1 MKKTLSTKTSNWK
14 TKKPLRKTTILSII
28 TLITI
33 LCAPNIISLV
43 SAAPA
48 SIFEDNFES
57 NNFNSWDQTSTN
69 SGGTTRIVS
78 STKHSGSYSAEF
90 TTNNYRGYENV
101 KASKRINAVSDLYA
115 RAYINVNMNGIND
128 SGDKLYFVTFQANN
142 NNVLYAGWRRSGS
155 NIKWQLLIR
164 DGSGYTSKYSE
175 STPNTN
181 EWYCMEVY
189 WLKDGNNGKAT
200 LWINGNQIINIEN
213 QDTNN
218 YGDVT
223 EVNFGVAEAYQVAT
237 TRIYGDDFAIS
248 NQYIGPITS
257 QIEQT
262 SQVEQP
268 TTQTTSNVKKDDF
281 ESRNLDKWTGTQTT
295 SRETV
300 RTASYNPY
308 EGNYHARF
316 YSNGGSGTEDAY
328 LYQTVNQNTAYAKG
342 YFNIIR
348 GLPLDNQDD
357 QFYLISFTANGQSVA
372 GIGIT
377 RDNREMKWIAYG
389 RDRTSWIWP
398 TYNQNPTI
406 KNSQWYKIELYWQRS
421 STQGKVQIY
430 IDGQKIF
437 EINNINTDYYGNVDS
452 IRMGLIQAN
461 SVQHSMIIY
470 GDNFEISTE
479 TTSTTPAS
487 SSPQPSS
494 PAPSS
499 TTPSTTPSTTSG
511 VYNGLSGYPTSTSNI
526 DQIIK
531 VMDDNNLNIY
541 RMSFSP
547 DWKGNTRHSYHS
559 NYVQYFLDHCSY
571 SIIID
576 RNHLYPPSA
585 SSDQDARNNW
595 QTVRTSIFQV
605 LQAWPNNQRVMV
617 DLINEYTSSDFYSRM
632 QDLVNEI
639 RSAGY
644 TNPIV
649 INKFSQQWKVINDPI
664 DNTYQ
669 GYHFYFNS
677 WSVSGAISQM
687 ETALSKGIKIL
698 STEVGADFNGY
709 RNFDSSEVK
718 ELNDFLEWCTNRG
731 IGNAVWVNENLMNW
745 QSYKELG
752 INFP

>member
-1 MKKTLSTKTSNWK
+1 MTTIFKKNKSNF
-14 TKKPLRKTTILSII
+14 KKIQKITTILSIL
-28 TLITI
+28 TLAFLICSTNSI
-33 LCAPNIISLV
+33 GPIK
-43 SAAPA
+43 AAPA
-48 SIFEDNFES
+48 SIFEDGFES
-57 NNFNSWDQTSTN
+57 NNFNSWDQTYEN
-69 SGGTTRIVS
+69 SGGSIRTVS
-78 STKHSGSYSAEF
+78 DNKYSGNYGAQF
-90 TTNNYRGYENV
+90 TTNNYGGYEQV
-101 KASKRINAVSDLYA
+101 HVTKKINANSELYA

-128 SGDKLYFVTFQANN
+128 SEDKLYFIRFRANN
-142 NNVLYAGWRRSGS
+142 NNVLFAGWRRSGS

-181 EWYCMEVY
+181 QWYCMEVY
-189 WLKDGNNGKAT
+189 WLKNTNNGKAT
-200 LWINGNQIINIEN
+200 LWINGNQVINIEN
-213 QDTNN
+213 KNTNN

-223 EVNFGVAEAYQVAT
+223 EVNFGVAEAYQIDT
-237 TRIYGDDFAIS
+237 SRIYGDNFAIS
-248 NQYIGPITS
+248 DQYIGAVQQSAPTQPVNPPTS
-257 QIEQT
+257 
-262 SQVEQP
+262 SS
-268 TTQTTSNVKKDDF
+268 SNNLMDTF
-281 ESRNLDKWTGTQTT
+281 ETRTLNRWTGTQTT
-295 SRETV
+295 SQETV
-300 RTASYNPY
+300 TTATYNPY
-308 EGNYHARF
+308 EGNYHSRF
-316 YSNGGSGTEDAY
+316 YSNGGSGTENAY
-328 LYQTVNQNTAYAKG
+328 LHYTVNQNTAYAKG

-357 QFYLISFTANGQSVA
+357 KFYLISFTANGQSVA

-377 RDNREMKWIAYG
+377 RDNGEMKWTAYG

-398 TYNQNPTI
+398 TYTQNPTI
-406 KNSQWYKIELYWQRS
+406 RNSQYYEIELYWQRS